1 MSGLNA
7 ITNIAK
13 TGLMTAQTAIQVT
26 AHNIANVNNPDY
38 KRQRV
43 NMSSADMIMSGG
55 TIIGTGVAVDG
66 IERVYDRFLQLQI
79 FGAKSSLGRY
89 SKEEYVLS
97 RLEAVFNDLEGYG
110 LTNVLNEFFNAVQD
124 AANDPTSYATRVAL
138 LGKGD
143 TLAARINGMESRIR
157 QQISDINKE
166 ISGKV
171 GDINNL
177 ASQVASINQEIL
189 KAESSGG
196 TANDLRDKRDALIK
210 SLSEY
215 IDITVLDNNDGQKTI
230 LAAGG
235 NPLVESAFSA
245 SMGVMADANN
255 DGNYDVIFPDVTGG
269 YVDITNN
276 ISSGSLKGLIDT
288 RDNTYKPAFN
298 KFKTIAASI
307 TKEFNEI
314 HRAGYGLD
322 GSTGILD
329 LSGVTNAFFKPL
341 TPDVTANNANTGSA
355 LVTTSGVI
363 NLSAVT
369 LSDYEIRF
377 TSSTTFSIVDTTNN
391 TVISSGAAYT
401 SGTNIDFDGLR
412 VVITNSP
419 GPGTPQAGDVFKVN
433 VTKNAARNFS
443 VSLTDAN
450 KFAAAQAAAALP
462 GDNRNALALAALKD
476 DSTVLSS
483 GTATFS
489 TYYQSIVADIGTKA
503 QESTRNASFQD
514 VVVNQMENNMD
525 SVSGVSMEEEAA
537 NLVKYQYAYQAA
549 AKIITVVDDLFNT
562 LVNLVR

>member
-13 TGLMTAQTAIQVT
+13 TALMTSQTAIQVT
-26 AHNIANVNNPDY
+26 SHNIANVNNPDY

-55 TIIGTGVAVDG
+55 TIIGTGVDVDS

-79 FGAKSSLGRY
+79 FNSKGSLGRY

-97 RLEAVFNDLEGYG
+97 RLEGVFNDLEGYG

-124 AANDPTSYATRVAL
+124 AANDPTSYAARVAL

-171 GDINNL
+171 KDINNL

-196 TANDLRDKRDALIK
+196 MANDLRDKRDALIN

-245 SMGVMADANN
+245 AMGVRADANN

-269 YVDITNN
+269 YTDITDN
-276 ISSGSLKGLIDT
+276 ISSGSLKGLINT
-288 RDNTYKPAFN
+288 RDNVHTPAFN
-298 KFKTIAASI
+298 KFKTLAASI

-322 GSTGILD
+322 GSTGVLD
-329 LSGVTNAFFKPL
+329 LSGATNAFFKPL
-341 TPDVTANNANTGSA
+341 TPDVTANSTNTGSA
-355 LVTTSGVI
+355 VVTTSGVFD
-363 NLSAVT
+363 LSAVT

-377 TSSTTFSIVDTTNN
+377 TSSASYSIVDTTNN
-391 TVISSGAAYT
+391 VVVLSGAYA
-401 SGTNIDFDGLR
+401 SGANIDFEGIR
-412 VVITNSP
+412 VNITDS
-419 GPGTPQAGDVFKVN
+419 PGTPQAGDTFKVS
-433 VTKNAARNFS
+433 VTSNAARNFS

-450 KFAAAQAAAALP
+450 KFAAAQDPLALP

-489 TYYQSIVADIGTKA
+489 AYYESIVADIGTKA
-503 QESTRNASFQD
+503 QESSRNASFQD

-549 AKIITVVDDLFNT
+549 AKLITVVDDLFNT
-562 LVNLVR
+562 LVNMVR

>member
-26 AHNIANVNNPDY
+26 ANNIANVNNPDY

-43 NMSSADMIMSGG
+43 NMSSASMILSGG

-79 FGAKSSLGRY
+79 YNSKSSLGRY

-124 AANDPTSYATRVAL
+124 TANDPTSYAARVAL

-157 QQISDINKE
+157 QQTSDINKE

-171 GDINNL
+171 SDVNNL

-245 SMGVMADANN
+245 AMGVRADANN
-255 DGNYDVIFPDVTGG
+255 DGNYDVVFPDVTGG
-269 YVDITNN
+269 YTDITDN
-276 ISSGSLKGLIDT
+276 ISSGSLKGLINT
-288 RDNTYKPAFN
+288 RDNTFTPSFTKL
-298 KFKTIAASI
+298 KTIAASI

-322 GSTGILD
+322 GSTGND
-329 LSGVTNAFFKPL
+329 FFNAL
-341 TPDVTANNANTGSA
+341 TPDVTANSTNTGGA
-355 LVTTSGVI
+355 LVTTSGII
-363 NLSAVT
+363 NLSQVT

-391 TVISSGAAYT
+391 TVISTGAAYT
-401 SGTNIDFDGLR
+401 SGANIDFDGIR
-412 VVITNSP
+412 VVITDT
-419 GPGTPQAGDVFKVN
+419 PGTPQAGDVFKVSI
-433 VTKNAARNFS
+433 TKNAAMNFG

-450 KFAAAQAAAALP
+450 KFAAATQAAALP

-476 DSTVLSS
+476 DSTVLSN

-489 TYYQSIVADIGTKA
+489 TYYASIVADIGTKA
-503 QESTRNASFQD
+503 QDSSRNASFQD